1 MDILTQLE
9 QCIRHV
15 AGTEV
20 MPRFL
25 RVGSSIK
32 ADGSLVTEAD
42 VAAQKVFEKTLPHIL
57 PYPVLGEEMN
67 DTERRQLWQYAQTGL
82 WVVDPI
88 DGTTNFV
95 NGIPHFALSVALI
108 REGRSQIGAIFQPKT
123 NEMFIAQRG
132 KGAFLNGEQ
141 LLQRKKKAKLK
152 DAVAAVEV
160 KYLRSGTLAKRI
172 QNLSPC
178 ASQRNMG
185 CSTLDW
191 CYLACGRFDVY
202 VHGGQ
207 KLWDYA
213 AGALIFEEAGG
224 HLTTLE
230 GDDFWGGQHTFQR
243 SAIAALQENLFTD
256 WLQWVRANQ

>member
-1 MDILTQLE
+1 MDIFEQL
-9 QCIRHV
+9 QHSIRHV
-15 AGTEV
+15 AKSEV

-32 ADGSLVTEAD
+32 ADGTLMTEAD
-42 VAAQKVFEKTLPHIL
+42 VAAQKALETLLPEIL
-57 PYPVLGEEMN
+57 PSPVLGEEMSAQAQQ
-67 DTERRQLWQYAQTGL
+67 DLWKYADEGL

-95 NGIPHFALSVALI
+95 NGIPHFALSVAWVQGGQSRL
-108 REGRSQIGAIFQPKT
+108 GVVYQPKT
-123 NEMFIAQRG
+123 DEMFAAKEG
-132 KGAFLNGEQ
+132 YGAFLNGQ
-141 LLQRKKKAKLK
+141 KLSSRKTKSCLK
-152 DAVAAVEV
+152 DAVAGVEV

-172 QNLSPC
+172 HNLSPC

-191 CYLACGRFDVY
+191 CYLASGRFDVY

-213 AGALIFEEAGG
+213 AGALIFTEAGG
-224 HLTTLE
+224 HLATLE
-230 GDDFWGGQHTFQR
+230 GDDFWSGKHIFQR
-243 SAIAALQENLFTD
+243 SVIAALQENLFAD
-256 WLQWVRANQ
+256 WLTWVRANQ